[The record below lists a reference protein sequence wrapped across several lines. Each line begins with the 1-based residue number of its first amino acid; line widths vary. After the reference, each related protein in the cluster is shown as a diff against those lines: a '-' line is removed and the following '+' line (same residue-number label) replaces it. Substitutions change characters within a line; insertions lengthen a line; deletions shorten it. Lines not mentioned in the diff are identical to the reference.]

1 MEKIIPDVKVIREEE
16 ELVPGGDIRIRGNAW
31 LRKAWQKSKAQ
42 RVPRESEFRRLVRM
56 ITERQ
61 SLCILVEVWTF
72 WLIALKYDDPTA
84 ILQEHNSC

>member
-1 MEKIIPDVKVIREEE
+1 MDKFLPDVKVIREEE

-31 LRKAWQKSKAQ
+31 LRKAWQKSRAQ

-56 ITERQ
+56 ITERH

-72 WLIALKYDDPTA
+72 WLIALKYDDSTA